1 MMLGFGWALLDAQ
14 TGENRPHS
22 HLAHQISLSL
32 VDSCSINADR
42 DLRLSPG
49 EAVLIPATTVHR
61 LTPSGA
67 ILRNLYVDPFF
78 MGTRDLNKSV
88 GLERLSTAEANALA
102 LVRSGNDAREWIEGF
117 LNRKRSRRIDP
128 RLRSALQRIGPGAT
142 PSELAKAV
150 GVSTTRMREIAV
162 RDFGVPTTKLLQWLQ
177 VQRAIESF
185 DQSHSVAAAAA
196 AGGFSDQAHFT
207 RRLVEWFGV
216 TPSLGLAKIAITIV
230 R

>member
-78 MGTRDLNKSV
+78 MGIQ
-88 GLERLSTAEANALA
+88 LSRMQAAICRPFPAP
-102 LVRSGNDAREWIEGF
+102 VPSP
-117 LNRKRSRRIDP
+117 RK
-128 RLRSALQRIGPGAT
+128 
-142 PSELAKAV
+142 
-150 GVSTTRMREIAV
+150 
-162 RDFGVPTTKLLQWLQ
+162 
-177 VQRAIESF
+177 
-185 DQSHSVAAAAA
+185 
-196 AGGFSDQAHFT
+196 
-207 RRLVEWFGV
+207 
-216 TPSLGLAKIAITIV
+216 
-230 R
+230 

>member
-32 VDSCSINADR
+32 GDSCSITADR

-102 LVRSGNDAREWIEGF
+102 LVRSGNDARKWIKFFFEPKEFEANRPAPPLYAATDRTRGNTFGIGQSRWRFHHADAGDCGSGF
-117 LNRKRSRRIDP
+117 WSADNQAPAMVTGSACHRE
-128 RLRSALQRIGPGAT
+128 LRPIS
-142 PSELAKAV
+142 
-150 GVSTTRMREIAV
+150 
-162 RDFGVPTTKLLQWLQ
+162 
-177 VQRAIESF
+177 
-185 DQSHSVAAAAA
+185 
-196 AGGFSDQAHFT
+196 
-207 RRLVEWFGV
+207 
-216 TPSLGLAKIAITIV
+216 
-230 R
+230 